1 MGNDISR
8 ILIETVVRKTL
19 RDMKDSPERSTR
31 NLVDMALHFSS
42 GHFQREFFEMAQEML
57 QNEHSAYYSLIQDVV
72 SSADTDQLVSFGPNL
87 GYNSFVTGAKT
98 IRDEEAREQFNNT

>member
-57 QNEHSAYYSLIQDVV
+57 QNEHSALSLIH
-72 SSADTDQLVSFGPNL
+72 
-87 GYNSFVTGAKT
+87 
-98 IRDEEAREQFNNT
+98 I